1 MTTLDRST
9 PWGCFFAVTVLLAGA
24 ANAQGQ
30 RPTAPSDSARH
41 WRLALADAV
50 ALALQHNPMLKARAI
65 DVRMAQARVV
75 ETSGRDDVV
84 LSAKAAW
91 LTDANQQATGGLVQN
106 PYDAFQV
113 QTQLV
118 RPLPTGGTIGL
129 QLESAY
135 TRFRSDRLG
144 PEVPSQWIT
153 PSIALTL
160 RHPILRGAGTA
171 VVRAEQRSARAQKSV
186 AVLQEEAFLADLL
199 RQVCQAYWGLHYATV
214 EVAVRRASLDLAQEQ
229 LRAVQAAMRVG
240 NKPSSAS
247 AEVEVAIAMHRAD
260 MLTAE
265 QARRQQST
273 TLRRLL
279 GLAVGEHDP
288 VFVAADT
295 PTVDRVEPTVADAM
309 AKAMQRHPDLL
320 ALQQQGRVAAIAA
333 EVAEDALLPQLDL
346 AVSGGPTGN
355 ADSADA
361 ALSGLFQLSGYQFR
375 ASLTFAHPLGRHAAT
390 GRAAAARAARQR
402 LRWAERDIRDR
413 LRADV
418 VATVDRVVATRS
430 QIEVLARATRLAELD
445 LTAARARY
453 AAGRAQGFDVLR
465 RQAALA
471 EAQLR
476 EARARVDYVGHRIT
490 LEAFTAEILERIDG
504 TRLGLA
510 RSNDE
515 RGRI

>member
-186 AVLQEEAFLADLL
+186 AVLQEEASSPTCCG
-199 RQVCQAYWGLHYATV
+199 RS
-214 EVAVRRASLDLAQEQ
+214 VRRTGASTMPRWR
-229 LRAVQAAMRVG
+229 LRFGGPHSTSRRSSCARCRPPCAWETSLRV
-240 NKPSSAS
+240 
-247 AEVEVAIAMHRAD
+247 
-260 MLTAE
+260 
-265 QARRQQST
+265 
-273 TLRRLL
+273 
-279 GLAVGEHDP
+279 
-288 VFVAADT
+288 
-295 PTVDRVEPTVADAM
+295 
-309 AKAMQRHPDLL
+309 
-320 ALQQQGRVAAIAA
+320 
-333 EVAEDALLPQLDL
+333 LLPRSRWRSPCI
-346 AVSGGPTGN
+346 APTC
-355 ADSADA
+355 
-361 ALSGLFQLSGYQFR
+361 
-375 ASLTFAHPLGRHAAT
+375 
-390 GRAAAARAARQR
+390 
-402 LRWAERDIRDR
+402 
-413 LRADV
+413 
-418 VATVDRVVATRS
+418 
-430 QIEVLARATRLAELD
+430 
-445 LTAARARY
+445 
-453 AAGRAQGFDVLR
+453 
-465 RQAALA
+465 
-471 EAQLR
+471 
-476 EARARVDYVGHRIT
+476 
-490 LEAFTAEILERIDG
+490 
-504 TRLGLA
+504 
-510 RSNDE
+510 
-515 RGRI
+515 